1 MPHSKITLIR
11 IIVSQWVSV
20 SYGALIVFLLMIFL
34 ARTLGPSHLAVFLYV
49 QTIASLFA
57 ILQDGGFQVLL
68 FREKSTPTEKGL
80 ASAEALLSG
89 YFSYIAAITL
99 VGSLIVILAPILYK
113 TAFLLAFVY
122 FALRCLTNIIS
133 SLLKGQGAF
142 VKEALWRIKL
152 NTLLALPVVGLL
164 AITPPSPEKV
174 FIGFIAGQILLLC
187 TKTGRTI
194 FNRPKLRFPPLH
206 VWRSCLA
213 FIIIS
218 AATLIYFKSG
228 IVLLKHLQPDLA
240 LVGYYGAALQLLEGV
255 VLFATP
261 VAHLIFR
268 SLRQRWLD
276 QRAFNSRLAT
286 LLGAA
291 LAVGFLGSAAGFL
304 LAPKMILL
312 FYGHAYQPAVDILPL
327 LMLSLI
333 FLLPNFILT
342 QAMIAVNGEKAYAVI
357 ATICAVFNIGLN
369 GVLIPRYLATGAAFS
384 TLATEAVL
392 TALAGA
398 WFMRRRK
405 RSKACDFPRT

>member
-1 MPHSKITLIR
+1 MPHSRITLIR
-11 IIVSQWVSV
+11 NIGSQWASV
-20 SYGALIVFLLMIFL
+20 SYGTVIVFLLMIFL
-34 ARTLGPSHLAVFLYV
+34 ARTLGPSSLAVFLYV

-68 FREKSTPTEKGL
+68 FREKTTPTEKEL
-80 ASAEALLSG
+80 ASAESLLSA

-99 VGSLIVILAPILYK
+99 AGSIIVILAPILYK

-122 FALRCLTNIIS
+122 FAFRCLTNIIS

-142 VKEALWRIKL
+142 VQEALWRIEL

-164 AITPPSPEKV
+164 VFTPPSPEKV
-174 FIGFIAGQILLLC
+174 FIGFIAGQILLFC
-187 TKTGRTI
+187 TKTGRAI
-194 FNRPKLRFPPLH
+194 FRTPKLQFPPLKI
-206 VWRSCLA
+206 WKSCLA
-213 FIIIS
+213 FVIIS

-405 RSKACDFPRT
+405 RSKACDFSRT